1 MLHIREATINDAEE
15 IAKVHVDSWR
25 TTYKGIIPEEFLT
38 NLSYKQR
45 TELWINNIGR
55 TDNFVIVAENN
66 EGEIIGFADC
76 WKRETNT
83 VSNSSDLTS
92 IYILKEYQG
101 IGLGKELLKSIFFRS
116 NLLGYQK
123 IFVNVLEDNKA
134 RYFYEHYGAHLS
146 KSAQIKIGGK
156 VLNELI
162 YEWDNIDGV
171 LARLIKTN

>member
-1 MLHIREATINDAEE
+1 MLQIREAKINDAEG

-45 TELWINNIGR
+45 NELWIKNIGR
-55 TDNFVIVAENN
+55 TDNFVIVAENK

-83 VSNSSDLTS
+83 VPNSSDLTS

-101 IGLGKELLKSIFFRS
+101 IGFSGRRRHLKTRCLRCGPFGPLFRK
-116 NLLGYQK
+116 L
-123 IFVNVLEDNKA
+123 
-134 RYFYEHYGAHLS
+134 R
-146 KSAQIKIGGK
+146 
-156 VLNELI
+156 
-162 YEWDNIDGV
+162 
-171 LARLIKTN
+171 